1 MSNDDS
7 AVHVADDDE
16 ENDDDNDEEDDVE
29 VDEEDDDE
37 PAIGRQG
44 RRTSRGI
51 TLNMLLKDNIL
62 HPGEGTMSID
72 YLGKKFVG
80 DLLANGKIRWQETRQ
95 LFNSPSAWAIFCKKL
110 VNPERK
116 SGCGWA
122 SVKFKGKKLDFYK
135 TAWYR
140 KYRPVD
146 PDNADSA
153 ERLTPVESQN
163 GKHSAADSASA
174 DHESTDYKKDIEAKE
189 DESMVVGGYCGRLV
203 VRHSSLGLR
212 TCDHDPNTLVEST
225 TFSSMGKIQP
235 FTVTLSTNCLLLMDF
250 HCHLTKSEVVGYL
263 AGIWDIV
270 SHNLAVIQAFP
281 CKCRLGDKETA
292 PFVEE
297 EIRIAIEKQGLSLL
311 GWYHSHPECSPA
323 PTLRDISCQMDYQIK
338 LKGSNDAAY
347 VPCVG
352 IICSPYNKSIITRES
367 AMQAFWVM
375 PPQENRPM
383 EFGKPMLMSFTLVND
398 SFSHDVV
405 NEMRLLHEYYKGAP
419 DMIPFDQVWRNGMT
433 YRDKLQSSLLKRR
446 CQDIS
451 EERITEIL
459 NAILGEQTQ
468 TKLS

>member
-1 MSNDDS
+1 MSIEDS
-7 AVHVADDDE
+7 TMQVEDDE
-16 ENDDDNDEEDDVE
+16 ENDDDEEEDE

-72 YLGKKFVG
+72 YLGKNFVG

-135 TAWYR
+135 TAWYH
-140 KYRPVD
+140 KYRPVLD
-146 PDNADSA
+146 PDNVEST

-163 GKHSAADSASA
+163 GKHSVSEVTLPDQ
-174 DHESTDYKKDIEAKE
+174 EIIGCKKDLEAKE
-189 DESMVVGGYCGRLV
+189 DDYPVVEVSCGRAV

-212 TCDHDPNTLVEST
+212 SADHDPNTLVECT
-225 TFSSMGKIQP
+225 TFSSLGKIQP

-263 AGIWDIV
+263 AGVWDIV

-281 CKCRLGDKETA
+281 CKSRLGDKESA
-292 PFVEE
+292 PFIEE
-297 EIRIAIEKQGLSLL
+297 EIRLNIEKQGLSLL
-311 GWYHSHPECSPA
+311 GWYHSHPECSPT
-323 PTLRDISCQMDYQIK
+323 PTLRDLTCQMEYQIK
-338 LKGSNDAAY
+338 LKGNSDATY
-347 VPCVG
+347 IPCVG

-375 PPQENRPM
+375 PPQENRPL
-383 EFGKPMLMSFTLVND
+383 EYGKPMLMSFTLVND
-398 SFSHDVV
+398 AFSHDALS
-405 NEMRLLHEYYKGAP
+405 EMRVLHDYYKGAP
-419 DMIPFDQVWRNGMT
+419 DMIQFDQVWRNGLT
-433 YRDKLQSSLLKRR
+433 FRDKLQVSLLKRR
-446 CQDIS
+446 SQDIS

-459 NAILGEQTQ
+459 NVILGETPA
-468 TKLS
+468 T